1 MTSKKLLLAGLIAAL
16 GLAGTSQAAVIN
28 IKPTAV
34 TVFDAAFTDVTSTA
48 VVKNEGGEL
57 ILAPSA
63 TPYTIQ
69 VDLSF
74 TVGDL
79 AATEL
84 GFGNAAFNVE
94 LGGQV
99 AQSSVAPGWNAEAGK
114 TVDKNGAAPGGTVNK
129 WADNGDYGVAGDLR
143 GMVIGTD
150 PPDFGP
156 VGVDPRRAFGK
167 NGDEY
172 FGNVFLE
179 IPGGDGGS
187 AGTFGIAGDG
197 GSTYDAAN
205 KLVAAGTTVTGG
217 LLNIS
222 VQAVPEPSTLA
233 LLGLGSA
240 LLVFARKRR

>member
-28 IKPTAV
+28 VKPSLV
-34 TVFDAAFTDVTSTA
+34 TVFDAAFNDVTSTA
-48 VVKNEGGEL
+48 IISNDNGNVL
-57 ILAPSA
+57 LAPSA
-63 TPYTIQ
+63 TPYTLQ

-74 TVGDL
+74 TIGSL

-94 LGGQV
+94 LGGAL
-99 AQSSVAPGWNAEAGK
+99 AQSAAAPGWNPESGK

-129 WADNGDYGVAGDLR
+129 WADNGDYGQAGDLR

-167 NGDEY
+167 SGDEY
-172 FGNVFLE
+172 FGNVFLD
-179 IPGGDGGS
+179 IPGTAGA
-187 AGTFGIAGDG
+187 AGTFAIQGDG

-222 VQAVPEPSTLA
+222 VQQVPEPSTLA

>member
-28 IKPTAV
+28 VKPSLV

-48 VVKNEGGEL
+48 VNRVEGTTVFL
-57 ILAPSA
+57 NPSA
-63 TPYTIQ
+63 APYTLQ

-74 TVGDL
+74 TIGSL
-79 AATEL
+79 GATEL
-84 GFGNAAFNVE
+84 GFGNAAFNVGLE
-94 LGGQV
+94 GALT
-99 AQSSVAPGWNAEAGK
+99 QSAAAPGWNPESGK
-114 TVDKNGAAPGGTVNK
+114 TVDKNGGVPGGIVNK
-129 WADNGDYGVAGDLR
+129 WADNGDYGQAGDLR

-156 VGVDPRRAFGK
+156 VGVDPRRVFGK

-172 FGNVFLE
+172 FGNVFLD
-179 IPGGDGGS
+179 IPGAGGS
-187 AGTFGIAGDG
+187 AGVIAIEGDG

-217 LLNIS
+217 SINFQ
-222 VQAVPEPSTLA
+222 VVPEPSTLA

>member
-1 MTSKKLLLAGLIAAL
+1 MTSKNILLAGLIAAL

-28 IKPTAV
+28 VKPSLV
-34 TVFDAAFTDVTSTA
+34 TVFDAAFNDVTQTA
-48 VVKNEGGEL
+48 IISNDNGNVL
-57 ILAPSA
+57 LAPSA
-63 TPYTIQ
+63 TPYTLQ

-74 TVGDL
+74 TIGDL

-94 LGGQV
+94 LGGAL
-99 AQSSVAPGWNAEAGK
+99 AQSAAAPGWNPESGQ
-114 TVDKNGAAPGGTVNK
+114 TVDKNGAAPGGVVNK

-156 VGVDPRRAFGK
+156 VGVDPRRVFGK

-172 FGNVFLE
+172 FGNVFLD
-179 IPGGDGGS
+179 IPGAGGS
-187 AGTFGIAGDG
+187 AGVIAIEGDG

-217 LLNIS
+217 SINFQ
-222 VQAVPEPSTLA
+222 VVPEPSTLA